1 MNIRYKITLL
11 VLLAAIV
18 GCGDDKERETKIGL
32 QEQVENRDDQIAKLQ
47 KDNEI
52 VRSRSENDYKASE
65 TRHKEEITNLR
76 ELHRLEMVQLNDK
89 VADLQLELGA
99 VSKEKIVMEELIAQ
113 ECAVKSGNEDRGRLY
128 LLGMAV
134 LNLAMLLIMLFG
146 FVRYQQAVTARE
158 LMTMQQVGEL
168 RRIS

>member
-1 MNIRYKITLL
+1 
-11 VLLAAIV
+11 
-18 GCGDDKERETKIGL
+18 
-32 QEQVENRDDQIAKLQ
+32 
-47 KDNEI
+47 
-52 VRSRSENDYKASE
+52 
-65 TRHKEEITNLR
+65 
-76 ELHRLEMVQLNDK
+76 
-89 VADLQLELGA
+89 
-99 VSKEKIVMEELIAQ
+99 MEELIAQ
-113 ECAVKSGNEDRGRLY
+113 EGAVKSGNEDRGRLY